1 MTRVAP
7 AVSLMLFLALPAFGA
22 EPPATAAPA
31 ASTTQPAP
39 PASSEGHMGHGGM
52 MNLMSAD
59 PGAGEDHVSVS
70 GTVVEALNG
79 GGYTYLNIKQADG
92 KTVWAAI
99 PGSEVAIGST
109 VTLRPGT
116 KMVNLPSKALK
127 RTFDSIIFSDGIIVP
142 SVPSASAAPAASHVS
157 EEVHGKVLQT
167 MTSGGYT
174 YVQIQKDGGEQLW
187 AAMPVMKLTVG
198 QTISFKVGT
207 VMTGFQ
213 SKSLNRTFDSIIFTD
228 GPKTAK
234 DGKKTSPG
242 STGAHAAPTGKIKVE
257 KASGPD
263 GHTVAEL
270 FTKKDALAGKKV
282 TVQGKVV
289 KVSTGIM
296 STNWIHVQDGTGS
309 KAKKTN
315 NLVVTSSTVPN
326 VGDTVIVR
334 GKLIKNKDFGSGYRY
349 DVFIEKASIE
359 IK

>member
-7 AVSLMLFLALPAFGA
+7 AVSLMLFLSIPAFGA
-22 EPPATAAPA
+22 EPPAAAAPVTTAAP
-31 ASTTQPAP
+31 QPAP
-39 PASSEGHMGHGGM
+39 SAPSESHKGHAGM
-52 MNLMSAD
+52 MNFMSSD
-59 PGAGEDHVSVS
+59 PEAGESHVPVS
-70 GTVVEALNG
+70 GTVIEVLNG

-99 PGSEVAIGST
+99 PGSTVDKGDK
-109 VTLRPGT
+109 VTLTPGT
-116 KMVNLPSKALK
+116 KMVNLPSKALN
-127 RTFDSIIFSDGIIVP
+127 RTFESIIFSGGIVAP
-142 SVPSASAAPAASHVS
+142 PAPAAPV
-157 EEVHGKVLQT
+157 ENKEIRGKVLQT
-167 MTSGGYT
+167 MASGGYT
-174 YVQIQKDGGEQLW
+174 YVQIQKEGGEQIW
-187 AAMPVMKLTVG
+187 AAMPVTKLAVG
-198 QTISFKVGT
+198 QSVSFKVGT

-228 GPKTAK
+228 GPQSAK
-234 DGKKTSPG
+234 VRKNAASASPG
-242 STGAHAAPTGKIKVE
+242 SAGAQAAPTGKIKVE

-270 FTKKDALAGKKV
+270 FAKKDSLAGKKV
-282 TVQGKVV
+282 AVQGKVV

-309 KAKKTN
+309 NSKKTN
-315 NLVVTSSTVPN
+315 NLVVTSSTVPT

-349 DVFIEKASIE
+349 DVFIEKAVIE